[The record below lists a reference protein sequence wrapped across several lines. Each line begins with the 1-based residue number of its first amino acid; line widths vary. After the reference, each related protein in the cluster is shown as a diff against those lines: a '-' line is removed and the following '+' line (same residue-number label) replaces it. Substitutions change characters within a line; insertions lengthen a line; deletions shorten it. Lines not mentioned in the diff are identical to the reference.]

1 LLYRENQGW
10 LAAASV
16 EALAGGTDDRYW
28 EGRMHPRLTIS
39 GMMAVVVLAAVGF
52 AAMRSGSGL
61 WLRVIYS
68 LVAMALL
75 TATVLARYRGA
86 FWYGFAVFGWGYFLL
101 GLGPWDG
108 LSYDI
113 ENYICSLN
121 DNYQHG

>member
-1 LLYRENQGW
+1 
-10 LAAASV
+10 
-16 EALAGGTDDRYW
+16 
-28 EGRMHPRLTIS
+28 
-39 GMMAVVVLAAVGF
+39 
-52 AAMRSGSGL
+52 
-61 WLRVIYS
+61 
-68 LVAMALL
+68 MALL

-101 GLGPWDG
+101 GLGPWGG